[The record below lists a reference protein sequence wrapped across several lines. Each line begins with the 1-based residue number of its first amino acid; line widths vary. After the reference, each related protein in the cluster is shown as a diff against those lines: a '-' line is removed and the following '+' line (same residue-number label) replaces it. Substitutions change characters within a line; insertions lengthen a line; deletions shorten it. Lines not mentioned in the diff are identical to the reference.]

1 MRSEFRFHGLGVP
14 AAMALI
20 MALAPSTISA
30 QSGDSER
37 ISDLLLEARSHAM
50 LANDYASTLES
61 YSRSNLQ
68 WKSHAVKLENIRDH
82 INELCKL
89 NTQMGELRAEG
100 SPWQQTAIDRI
111 DEHLRKTAAQLSAT
125 ITHLNENQSQ
135 VHMQTYRG
143 YVQENRELTSSL
155 AKLIGDFVDY
165 GESNSEAEALEQRL
179 ELPVARSGI

>member
-1 MRSEFRFHGLGVP
+1 
-14 AAMALI
+14 
-20 MALAPSTISA
+20 
-30 QSGDSER
+30 
-37 ISDLLLEARSHAM
+37 
-50 LANDYASTLES
+50 
-61 YSRSNLQ
+61 
-68 WKSHAVKLENIRDH
+68 
-82 INELCKL
+82 
-89 NTQMGELRAEG
+89 MGELRAEG